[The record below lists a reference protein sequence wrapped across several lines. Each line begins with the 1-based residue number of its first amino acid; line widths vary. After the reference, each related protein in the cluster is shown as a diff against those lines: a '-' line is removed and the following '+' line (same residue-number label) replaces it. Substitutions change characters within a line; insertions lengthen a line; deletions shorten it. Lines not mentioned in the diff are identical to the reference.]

1 MKYFLLIFIAL
12 ILRLGA
18 YAQAAY
24 TITGTVKNSKGDKVQ
39 SATVF
44 IAGTQKMTMT
54 NSDGDYSFK
63 GIIPGNYIVVVN
75 MLGYSSVKQ
84 AIALNERSEVLN
96 LVLADKEI
104 ALQEVVISD
113 KKQSPK
119 DLKRFTQYFL
129 GRMYDPKLCKIL
141 NPEIINFSHT
151 DTTLTAT
158 TDDFLIIENQFL
170 GYRIK
175 YLLKIFSVGRSDGW
189 HHFDGEYTFESME
202 GSPSKE
208 YYWAENRKSAYK
220 GSKMH
225 FLRTLYAG
233 TTRKE
238 GFLLY
243 KVTSESPLI
252 IERNPSDAQ
261 QFVTPIDGNF
271 VSADTKQRVMIVYD
285 TQKAAQPDV
294 ISSKPPKKYFGLFGM
309 PPKFTLFKFI
319 AKVDSRGSITDRSWD
334 NSFGYWPLFGVAHQ
348 LPFEYQ
354 PN

>member
-1 MKYFLLIFIAL
+1 MKYFLLVFIAL

-18 YAQAAY
+18 HAQVAY
-24 TITGTVKNSKGDKVQ
+24 TITGNVKNSKGEKVQ

-54 NSDGDYSFK
+54 NADGDYSFK

-84 AIALNERSEVLN
+84 SVVVSNGSETLN

-104 ALQEVVISD
+104 ALQEVVISG

-119 DLKRFTQYFL
+119 DLKRFTRYFL
-129 GRMYDPKLCKIL
+129 GQMYDPKLCKIV
-141 NPEIINFSHT
+141 NPEIINFAHT

-158 TDDFLIIENQFL
+158 TDDFLVIENQFL
-170 GYRIK
+170 GYRVK
-175 YLLKIFSVGRSDGW
+175 YLLKIFSVGKSDDW
-189 HHFDGEYTFESME
+189 HNFDGEYTFEPLE
-202 GSPSKE
+202 GSREMINTWVK
-208 YYWAENRKSAYK
+208 NRKTTYE

-225 FLRTLYAG
+225 FLRSLYAG

-243 KVTSESPLI
+243 KVTSDDPLI
-252 IERNPSDAQ
+252 IERNPTDAR
-261 QFVTPIDGNF
+261 QFVTTTDSGF
-271 VSADTKQRVMIVYD
+271 VKADTKPRIMIVYD
-285 TQKAAQPDV
+285 KQKAGLPDV
-294 ISSKPPKKYFGLFGM
+294 LSDKPPKKYFALMGM
-309 PPKFTLFKFI
+309 PYRFTLLKFT
-319 AKVDSRGSITDRSWD
+319 AKVDSRGSITDRTWD
-334 NSFGYWPLFGVAHQ
+334 IGFGYWPLFGVAHQ